1 MLALLQRVN
10 KSEVLVNNK
19 LVSKISK
26 GLLVFLAVGPEDT
39 ESDCER
45 LAKRIVDYRIFGDSE
60 NKMNLSLKDISG
72 KILLVSQFTLLADTK
87 KGARP
92 SFSSAANP
100 QKAEK
105 LYNYMVCCFQSHETD
120 VETGVF
126 KAHML
131 IKIENDG
138 PATFILKSK

>member
-19 LVSKISK
+19 LVNKISK

-39 ESDCER
+39 ESDCKR
-45 LAKRIVDYRIFGDSE
+45 LAKRIAGYRIFGDSE
-60 NKMNLSLKDISG
+60 NKMNLSLKDTGG

-92 SFSSAANP
+92 SFSSVANP

-105 LYNYMVCCFQSHETD
+105 LYNYMVCCFQSLEID

-138 PATFILKSK
+138 PVTFILKSK